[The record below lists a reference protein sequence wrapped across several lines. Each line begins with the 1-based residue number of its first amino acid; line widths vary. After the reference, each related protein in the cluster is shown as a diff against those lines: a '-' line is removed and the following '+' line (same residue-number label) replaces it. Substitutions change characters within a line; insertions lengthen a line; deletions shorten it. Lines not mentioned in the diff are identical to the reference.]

1 MLLKIV
7 IYQKISR
14 QNVKG
19 GVTTVTFDGNSDK
32 SPKKNRFS
40 FDYSEW
46 LHYKE
51 KGDLDSLTHFYFPF
65 ILIAKAKI
73 HISKFQY
80 WN

>member
-1 MLLKIV
+1 M
-7 IYQKISR
+7 
-14 QNVKG
+14 
-19 GVTTVTFDGNSDK
+19 VTFDVKSDK

-40 FDYSEW
+40 FEW

-65 ILIAKAKI
+65 ILIVKAKI
-73 HISKFQY
+73 HISKSQY

>member
-1 MLLKIV
+1 M
-7 IYQKISR
+7 
-14 QNVKG
+14 
-19 GVTTVTFDGNSDK
+19 VTFDVKSDK

-40 FDYSEW
+40 FEW

-51 KGDLDSLTHFYFPF
+51 KGDLHSLTHFYFPF

-73 HISKFQY
+73 HISKSQY

>member
-1 MLLKIV
+1 M
-7 IYQKISR
+7 
-14 QNVKG
+14 
-19 GVTTVTFDGNSDK
+19 VTFDGKSDK

-40 FDYSEW
+40 FEW

-73 HISKFQY
+73 PTFQNPNTEIKAWSLLY
-80 WN
+80 VACSFFLE

>member
-1 MLLKIV
+1 M
-7 IYQKISR
+7 
-14 QNVKG
+14 
-19 GVTTVTFDGNSDK
+19 VTFDGESDK

-40 FDYSEW
+40 FEW
-46 LHYKE
+46 LYYKE

-73 HISKFQY
+73 HISKSQY